1 MEPDFL
7 NAFAQSTAFN
17 QLPFENDIVQGE
29 KKKVIKPTSR
39 NDPKLEGLQVLLID
53 WINSI
58 LKQEHIIIKSLEED
72 LFDGLILHH
81 LLEKLGS
88 LNLDVEKIALTE
100 NKQRQKLTVILE
112 AVTKCLQVE
121 ESQLKWSIDSILKK
135 DLLSTLHLLI
145 AIAKHFQPDL
155 AIPPNINVEVVIIE
169 RTAKGLKTE
178 NAVEYITDCKET
190 LEDQSNTDAFDE
202 LFTHAPDKLEAV
214 KEVFLQFVNKH
225 VGKLGLNVK
234 DFENQFAD
242 GVILLLLIGQLQG
255 FFLNLRDF
263 FLNPSSETEMLHNV
277 NLVMDLLTDEGVLN
291 VHLNPEDIM
300 CRDVK
305 TILKILYC
313 LYSKYKTKKR
323 ED

>member
-7 NAFAQSTAFN
+7 NAFAQPTAFN

-39 NDPKLEGLQVLLID
+39 NDPKLEGLQVLLMD
-53 WINSI
+53 WINST

-155 AIPPNINVEVVIIE
+155 AIPPNIHVEVVIIE

-234 DFENQFAD
+234 DFENQF
-242 GVILLLLIGQLQG
+242 
-255 FFLNLRDF
+255 
-263 FLNPSSETEMLHNV
+263 HNV

-291 VHLNPEDIM
+291 VPLNPEDIM

>member
-7 NAFAQSTAFN
+7 NAFAQPTAFN

-39 NDPKLEGLQVLLID
+39 NDPKLEGLQVLLMD
-53 WINSI
+53 WINST

-81 LLEKLGS
+81 LL
-88 LNLDVEKIALTE
+88 A
-100 NKQRQKLTVILE
+100 
-112 AVTKCLQVE
+112 
-121 ESQLKWSIDSILKK
+121 ILKK

-155 AIPPNINVEVVIIE
+155 AIPPNIHVEVVIIE

-263 FLNPSSETEMLHNV
+263 FLNPSSETEMFHNV

-291 VHLNPEDIM
+291 VPLNPEDIM